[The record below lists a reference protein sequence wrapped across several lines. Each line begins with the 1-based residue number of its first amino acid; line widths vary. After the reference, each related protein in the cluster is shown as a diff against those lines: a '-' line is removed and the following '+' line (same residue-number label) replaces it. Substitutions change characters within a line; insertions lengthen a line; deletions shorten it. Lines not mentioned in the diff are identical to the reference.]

1 MKFKVIKE
9 YNYFYLGISEKGYK
23 ETFSKREYKPDE
35 DGFIVKRPENNCFGG
50 IATPPEKVNRK
61 FNRGKYK

>member
-9 YNYFYLGISEKGYK
+9 YKYFYLCKSEKGYI
-23 ETFSKREYKPDE
+23 ETFNKREYKPDK
-35 DGFIVKRPENNCFGG
+35 DGFITKKPDNDCLGG
-50 IATPPEKVNRK
+50 KATPPEKVNKK